1 MSWRRNDVSGSIF
14 ISGAALAA
22 SVALAVAAHLDV
34 LPPLFPSSNP
44 VLHGAVIIGLS
55 IIASS
60 LFAVVLGFYLLQV
73 RAIHEI
79 MARLDSLDSMLKDAE
94 AMADEH
100 SKAMARRDLE
110 DSDGAGKGG
119 NARPPVAR
127 RLNKPSQSRPAAESF
142 PHSTYTE
149 PRPPQKR

>member
-60 LFAVVLGFYLLQV
+60 LFAVVLGLYLLQV

-79 MARLDSLDSMLKDAE
+79 MARLDSLDSLLKEED
-94 AMADEH
+94 AMADTH
-100 SKAMARRDLE
+100 SKTRRRRDIE
-110 DSDGAGKGG
+110 DTDEASRGG
-119 NARPPVAR
+119 
-127 RLNKPSQSRPAAESF
+127 
-142 PHSTYTE
+142 
-149 PRPPQKR
+149 

>member
-1 MSWRRNDVSGSIF
+1 MVR
-14 ISGAALAA
+14 
-22 SVALAVAAHLDV
+22 
-34 LPPLFPSSNP
+34 LPPRSTRTDTPFPYTTLFRS
-44 VLHGAVIIGLS
+44 IGLS
-55 IIASS
+55 ISASS
-60 LFAVVLGFYLLQV
+60 LCAVVLGFYLLQV

-119 NARPPVAR
+119 NARPPVDR
-127 RLNKPSQSRPAAESF
+127 R
-142 PHSTYTE
+142 
-149 PRPPQKR
+149 

>member
-1 MSWRRNDVSGSIF
+1 MYNNCFYFSSRRRHTRCALVTGVQTYALPICGRFAARTPHMSWRRNDVSGSIF

-73 RAIHEI
+73 KIGSAH
-79 MARLDSLDSMLKDAE
+79 
-94 AMADEH
+94 
-100 SKAMARRDLE
+100 
-110 DSDGAGKGG
+110 
-119 NARPPVAR
+119 V
-127 RLNKPSQSRPAAESF
+127 
-142 PHSTYTE
+142 
-149 PRPPQKR
+149 